1 MDGEGEWP
9 FLLMRHIKELV
20 REEAFRLG
28 FDLFGVTRLDL
39 LPDTTDRWKQYIRD
53 GRHGRMGYIAHT
65 YKQRAVPG
73 PRFSWCRSVVM
84 VGAAYRRPAH
94 ELAKVGAPP
103 RPDPAALYVAR
114 YARGLDYHGWMTRRL
129 DALSH
134 ALEARHGAPV
144 RTWSFCD
151 TAGLPE
157 KPLAWLAGLGRLGRS
172 TLLITPRYGSWI
184 VLGGLL
190 LGIELPADAP
200 SPSRCP
206 AGCARCLE
214 ACPTGA
220 LDARG
225 VDATRC
231 LAYWTTDAHRPTPEE
246 IAPAVEDRL
255 YGCDRCQDACPANQ
269 GVASSRHPAFDPGR
283 RRRALDLEALRSADD
298 ARLDAICAG
307 SPAARGGAERLRRNL
322 DACATSLRPERL
334 RR

>member
-9 FLLMRHIKELV
+9 FFVMEFLKEVL
-20 REEAFRLG
+20 RDDAHRLG

-39 LPDTTDRWKQYIRD
+39 LPDTTARWKQYIRE
-53 GRHGRMGYIAHT
+53 GRHGRMGYVAHT
-65 YKQRAVPG
+65 YKQRAAPA

-84 VGAAYRRPAH
+84 VGAAYRRPSH
-94 ELAKVGAPP
+94 DRTQGGAT
-103 RPDPAALYVAR
+103 RPDLDDLYVAR

-129 DALSH
+129 EALTH

-144 RTWSFCD
+144 RSWAFCD

-157 KPLAWLAGLGRLGRS
+157 KPLAWLAGLGRLGRN
-172 TLLITPRYGSWI
+172 TLLITPRYGSFV

-190 LGIELPADAP
+190 LGIELPVDAP
-200 SPSRCP
+200 SPARCP
-206 AGCARCLE
+206 PGCARCLE
-214 ACPTGA
+214 ACPAGA
-220 LDARG
+220 LDPRG

-231 LAYWTTDAHRPTPEE
+231 LAYWSTDAHRPTPAELV
-246 IAPAVEDRL
+246 PAVQDRL

-283 RRRALDLEALRSADD
+283 RRRALGLDALRANDD
-298 ARLDAICAG
+298 PRLDAICAG

-322 DACATSLRPERL
+322 DACAESLSPGRPRP
-334 RR
+334 